1 MSQSQNVRKEF
12 GALSVDNTVLSGTKG
27 RFTTLSA
34 LSTLTMTDS
43 GQTFYLSSATE
54 FATTLPAVADAAGF
68 NARFVVGAAPSGAS
82 YTVVSPAADIHGLLA
97 SKDLNGA
104 TDSAAT
110 AGTAVATVT
119 FVDAKAAIGDYVDLT
134 CDGTFYYVSGST
146 TLFDSVTLS

>member
-12 GALSVDNTVLSGTKG
+12 GALSVDNTVLSGTKA
-27 RFTTLSA
+27 RFTTLTA

-43 GQTFYLSSATE
+43 GQTFYLTSATE
-54 FATTLPAVADAAGF
+54 FATTLPAVGYASGF

-82 YTVVSPAADIHGLLA
+82 YTVVCPTAAIHGTVLSPAD
-97 SKDLNGA
+97 A
-104 TDSAAT
+104 TGDSAGT

-119 FVDAKAAIGDYVDLT
+119 FVDTKAKIGDYVDLS